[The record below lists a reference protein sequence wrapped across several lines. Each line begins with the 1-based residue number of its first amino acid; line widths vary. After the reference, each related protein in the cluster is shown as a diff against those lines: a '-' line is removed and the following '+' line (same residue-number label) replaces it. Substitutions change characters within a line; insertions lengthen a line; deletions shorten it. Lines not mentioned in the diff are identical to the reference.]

1 MTLTLADR
9 DWFRD
14 SGIHAV
20 FAALSREG
28 HEARIVGGAVR
39 NALLGLPVGDIDFAT
54 TAEPEAIIRLSR
66 EAGLKPVPTG
76 VEHGTVTVVVEGVPF
91 EVTTLRR
98 DVETDGRRAK
108 VSFTQ
113 DWAADA
119 ARRDFTMNALYAE
132 ASGRIFDPLG
142 GLPDLEARRVR
153 FIGSARDRIREDF
166 LRILRFFRFTAA
178 YSDGPPDPDGLDAC
192 IEERAGLARLS
203 AERVRAEML
212 RILVTRRPML
222 AIEPMS
228 DSGILV
234 RILGGVARLAHFDRL
249 VRLEEHLA
257 LSPVP
262 IRRLGALAATI
273 EDDVE
278 RLTERLKLSNAESAR
293 LQAIAALAPELASG
307 MSGLAAKEAL
317 YRIGREAFQD
327 RTLVAW
333 ARSGDDLDAK
343 SWRKIY
349 GLPDRWT
356 PPALPVKGEH
366 LLAKGCKAGPALG
379 KKLREL
385 EAAWIASGFK
395 LSRDELLQRLEGRS
409 EAQKN
414 STAKTSG

>member
-1 MTLTLADR
+1 ML
-9 DWFRD
+9 FR
-14 SGIHAV
+14 S
-20 FAALSREG
+20 
-28 HEARIVGGAVR
+28 
-39 NALLGLPVGDIDFAT
+39 
-54 TAEPEAIIRLSR
+54 
-66 EAGLKPVPTG
+66 
-76 VEHGTVTVVVEGVPF
+76 
-91 EVTTLRR
+91 
-98 DVETDGRRAK
+98 
-108 VSFTQ
+108 
-113 DWAADA
+113 
-119 ARRDFTMNALYAE
+119 
-132 ASGRIFDPLG
+132 
-142 GLPDLEARRVR
+142 
-153 FIGSARDRIREDF
+153 
-166 LRILRFFRFTAA
+166 
-178 YSDGPPDPDGLDAC
+178 
-192 IEERAGLARLS
+192 
-203 AERVRAEML
+203 
-212 RILVTRRPML
+212 
-222 AIEPMS
+222 
-228 DSGILV
+228 
-234 RILGGVARLAHFDRL
+234 
-249 VRLEEHLA
+249 EEHLA

-317 YRIGREAFQD
+317 YRIGREAFRD

-395 LSRDELLQRLEGRS
+395 LSRDELLQRLK
-409 EAQKN
+409 AQKN
-414 STAKTSG
+414 STAKTRG